1 MSFSI
6 EQMRQVVVALRE
18 QHETYLN
25 RVSVSCSTEIMADI
39 MQHLRAMQDL
49 RFAPFSDRCTPCRL
63 LLEYS
68 RLLR

>member
-1 MSFSI
+1 MSYSI
-6 EQMRQVVVALRE
+6 EQMRQVVVALME

-25 RVSVSCSTEIMADI
+25 RVSISCSTEIAADI
-39 MQHLRAMQDL
+39 VRHLRTVQDR
-49 RFAPFSDRCTPCRL
+49 RFDPFAGRCTPCRL